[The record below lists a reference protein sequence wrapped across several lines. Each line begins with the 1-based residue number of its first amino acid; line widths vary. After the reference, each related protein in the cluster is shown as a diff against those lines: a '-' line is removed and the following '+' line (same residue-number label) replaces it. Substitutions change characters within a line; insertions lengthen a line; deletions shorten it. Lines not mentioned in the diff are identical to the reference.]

1 MDIFAFISLTLIVFS
16 VYLLMHAVQRQF
28 FSSDIR
34 TQQKYL
40 DKSPFVF
47 NLIRPVIHL
56 FIDRNSLSVFDTKN
70 KTIYKNLENAGL
82 AYAIYSDEFIV
93 MQYILAFIGLVFV
106 FLFVDSSQ
114 ADIIHKIAIYII
126 PSFIMF
132 WYPRLWL
139 YERKK
144 KRLAAIGKELSL
156 FIDLLTLSIRAGL
169 NIHSALDHAS
179 TNLPEGPL
187 KDELGHVMREIRT
200 GINRREALY
209 NLSNRLHLSAISSLV
224 AALNQAEE
232 TGGELGTVLLSQAQ
246 QRRKERFSRAEKLA
260 NQTPVKLLAP
270 LIGLLFP
277 ITFIIIFFP
286 IYIKARNSGAF
297 GFFFQ

>member
-1 MDIFAFISLTLIVFS
+1 MDIFAFISWTLIVFS

-28 FSSDIR
+28 ISTDIR
-34 TQQKYL
+34 AQKKYL
-40 DKSPFVF
+40 DKSPFIFSV
-47 NLIRPVIHL
+47 IRPVIHL
-56 FIDRNSLSVFDTKN
+56 LIDRNSLSVFDSKN
-70 KTIYKNLENAGL
+70 KRIYKNLENAGL
-82 AYAIYSDEFIV
+82 AYAIYADEFIV
-93 MQYILAFIGLVFV
+93 MQYLLAVLGLVSV
-106 FLFVDSSQ
+106 FLFVDCSQ
-114 ADIIHKIAIYII
+114 AGIIQKIVIYIT

-132 WYPRLWL
+132 WYPRVWL

-144 KRLAAIGKELSL
+144 KRLVAIGKELSL

-179 TNLPEGPL
+179 TNLTAGPL

-200 GINRREALY
+200 GISRKEALY
-209 NLSNRLHLSAISSLV
+209 NLTNRLHLPAISSLV

-232 TGGELGTVLLSQAQ
+232 TGGELGAVLLSQAQ
-246 QRRKERFSRAEKLA
+246 QRRKERFIRAEKLA

-286 IYIKARNSGAF
+286 IYIKARDSGAF
-297 GFFFQ
+297 SFFFQ